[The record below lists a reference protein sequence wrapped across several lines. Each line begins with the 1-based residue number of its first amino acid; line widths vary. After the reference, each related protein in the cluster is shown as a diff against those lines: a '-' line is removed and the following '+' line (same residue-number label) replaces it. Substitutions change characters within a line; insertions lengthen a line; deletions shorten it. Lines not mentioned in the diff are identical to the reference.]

1 MLQPAFLRDLQ
12 AEVVE
17 AGGRIVRRHPGCRL
31 LQGRCA
37 QKQQAAELE
46 VVAQR
51 TYLAVDH
58 RSGDRFAALGD
69 EAVRVQHRG
78 AGVFGNLEHAL
89 QSVMDQGQFRPAGI
103 EKGEFRRC
111 LLGRF
116 AEDGTP
122 AK

>member
-1 MLQPAFLRDLQ
+1 MLQPAFLGDLQ

-17 AGGRIVRRHPGCRL
+17 ARSLIIGRHPAGGF

-37 QKQQAAELE
+37 EEQQAAELE
-46 VVAQR
+46 VIAQR
-51 TYLAVDH
+51 TWLAVDH
-58 RSGDRFAALGD
+58 RSGNRFAALGD

-78 AGVFGNLEHAL
+78 AGVFGNLEHTL

-122 AK
+122 GK